1 MVANI
6 NQKIGKIA
14 EETSFSLALFTF
26 SIHCF
31 LFYTKR
37 EERSPF

>member
-6 NQKIGKIA
+6 NQKTGKIA
-14 EETSFSLALFTF
+14 EETSFSLAL